1 MTMFLIVLKPILR
14 RGCSG
19 GDGGALRGESRLTG
33 LLGKARLTLGE
44 GVLALGL
51 LLALSERVAL
61 RRRSGH
67 VEVPL

>member
-19 GDGGALRGESRLTG
+19 GTGRPAGESRLAG

-44 GVLALGL
+44 GILALGL

>member
-1 MTMFLIVLKPILR
+1 MAMFLIVLKPILR
-14 RGCSG
+14 RGCS

-33 LLGKARLTLGE
+33 LLGKARLALGE